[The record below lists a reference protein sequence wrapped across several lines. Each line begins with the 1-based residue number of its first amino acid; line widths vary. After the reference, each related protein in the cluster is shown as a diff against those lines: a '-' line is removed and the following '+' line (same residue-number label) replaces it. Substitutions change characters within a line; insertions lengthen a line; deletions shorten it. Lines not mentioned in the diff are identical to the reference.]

1 MRIETAIRAWVVPIK
16 KQRPAWKGSAGAAW
30 RTRSVAERALVF
42 DTETTT
48 DFTQRFLFGAFRVY
62 EHDSLELEGL
72 IIANDLSSQQ
82 LRIVNDYAAR
92 HNLRVYT
99 QTFFVEHIFY
109 PEVYKIGTLC
119 IGFNLPFDL
128 TRIAMRAGPG
138 RGKHRRK
145 FLLQLSM
152 RINLPRIRI
161 EAISG
166 RAAFIE
172 FAPKKK
178 LDDWEKPFF
187 RGRFLDLATLVTA
200 FTGERHTLL
209 SAGRRFGAVPVK
221 SKAPNLG
228 AVTAA
233 AIAYCRNDV
242 HATFGLYERLKEE
255 YAIHPFASFQ
265 NERERPKYSRSIT
278 NIYSSAT
285 IAKQYLKMI
294 GL

>member
-1 MRIETAIRAWVVPIK
+1 MMVEAAIRAWVVPTK
-16 KQRPAWKGSAGAAW
+16 KQRVPWKGNAGIAW
-30 RTRSVAERALVF
+30 RTRSVGERTLVF

-62 EHDSLELEGL
+62 EHDNLELEGL
-72 IIANDLSSQQ
+72 ISADDLSARQQ
-82 LRIVNDYAAR
+82 RIVNNYAEN

-99 QTFFVEHIFY
+99 RRFFVDHIFY

-128 TRIAMRAGPG
+128 TRIAIRAGPG

-145 FLLQLSM
+145 FLLQLST
-152 RINLPRIRI
+152 RFNLPRIRI

-209 SAGRRFGAVPVK
+209 SAGRRFGAVPLK
-221 SKAPNLG
+221 SKAPDLG
-228 AVTAA
+228 ALTAA

-255 YAIHPFASFQ
+255 YAHHPFASFQ
-265 NERERPKYSRSIT
+265 NERERSKHARSIT